1 MSAPGTA
8 PVAQAVDAI
17 RRGEMVIVIDDPDR
31 EDEGDFVMAAQ
42 RATPA
47 AINHMITHGRGLL
60 CLPMDGIRLDALGV
74 PDMVT
79 AAGCTPETAFTVSI
93 DLDEPGSTGISAA
106 DRARCIRHAVDPA
119 ARPDDFRRPGH
130 VFPLRARPGG
140 VLERRGHTEAA
151 VDLARLAGL
160 APAGVICEILA
171 EDGSMARG
179 PQLTKIA
186 RRHGMPL
193 LSVADLVGH
202 RRGHSTVRRLSD
214 ADIPTPFGTFRAIA
228 YAGTGGTEHVALVRG
243 EPSRS
248 GPPLVRVHSE
258 CLTGDVLASLRCDC
272 GVQLRGALRRIAEED
287 VGVLVYL
294 RGQEGRGIGLPA
306 KLAAYRLQD
315 AGRDTVQANLDLG
328 LPVDAR
334 DYGDAAAIL
343 RDLGVPAA
351 RLLTN
356 NPDKTAAL
364 RAGGIDAA
372 AVPLQTTPTPH
383 NVRYLRT
390 KRDVLG
396 HDLAGDPVPVPVG

>member
-1 MSAPGTA
+1 MSA

-17 RRGEMVIVIDDPDR
+17 RRGEIIIVVDDPDR

-47 AINHMITHGRGLL
+47 AVNQMVTHGRGLL
-60 CLPMDGIRLDALGV
+60 CLPMEGARLDMLGV
-74 PDMVT
+74 PDMVPGAT
-79 AAGCTPETAFTVSI
+79 AETAFTVSV
-93 DLDEPGSTGISAA
+93 DLDEPGRTGISAA

-119 ARPDDFRRPGH
+119 ARAGDFRRPGH

-151 VDLARLAGL
+151 VDLARMAGL

-179 PQLTKIA
+179 TQLEEVA

-193 LSVADLVGH
+193 ISVADLVAY
-202 RRGHSTVRRLSD
+202 RRRLAPALRRSGA
-214 ADIPTPFGTFRAIA
+214 ADIPTPFGNFRASA
-228 YAGTGGTEHVALVRG
+228 YVRRDGTEHIALVRG
-243 EPSRS
+243 EPSAVDA
-248 GPPLVRVHSE
+248 PLVRIHSE
-258 CLTGDVLASLRCDC
+258 CLTGDLFASLRCDC
-272 GVQLRGALRRIAEED
+272 GLQLRSALRRIAEEGR
-287 VGVLVYL
+287 GVLVYL
-294 RGQEGRGIGLPA
+294 RGHEGRGIGLPA

-315 AGRDTVQANLDLG
+315 AGHDTVQANLELG

-334 DYGDAAAIL
+334 DYGDAAEIL
-343 RDLGVPAA
+343 LDLGLPAV

-356 NPDKTAAL
+356 NPAKTARL
-364 RAGGIDAA
+364 RECGLDAEP
-372 AVPLQTTPTPH
+372 VPLRMAANPH

-390 KRDVLG
+390 KRERLG
-396 HDLAGDPVPVPVG
+396 HDLAEEPVPTG